1 MFTLFSKTTAPGP
14 GPATAPEPAP
24 TPVPVQAPSA
34 LYDLLNKKQL
44 SGFTFDIKKFDELKN
59 DVALIN
65 WQNVE
70 DKNTALHLAANDT
83 DLTLFA
89 DLLNNEGVDINLQN
103 KAQQTALDIIIKNRT
118 APSFKIALDD
128 LTSKASP
135 VEKKY

>member
-70 DKNTALHLAANDT
+70 
-83 DLTLFA
+83 
-89 DLLNNEGVDINLQN
+89 
-103 KAQQTALDIIIKNRT
+103 
-118 APSFKIALDD
+118 
-128 LTSKASP
+128 
-135 VEKKY
+135 KKPK